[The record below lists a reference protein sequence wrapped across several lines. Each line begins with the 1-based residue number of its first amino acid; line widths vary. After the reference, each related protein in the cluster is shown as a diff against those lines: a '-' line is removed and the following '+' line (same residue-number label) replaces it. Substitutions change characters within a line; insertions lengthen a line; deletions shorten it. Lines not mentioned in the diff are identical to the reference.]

1 MTTRTITKPQ
11 RTVIRPA
18 RFTPA
23 EWARVEDRARACGI
37 GPSTYLREVAL
48 GVELE
53 VRAGALEREVVYH
66 LARIGNNLNQLT
78 RAANALRR
86 VELSSRL
93 ELTLAE
99 LRAALRR
106 VVA

>member
-1 MTTRTITKPQ
+1 
-11 RTVIRPA
+11 
-18 RFTPA
+18 
-23 EWARVEDRARACGI
+23 
-37 GPSTYLREVAL
+37 VAL